1 MFHKGA
7 VLQKTLKAPI
17 HCTGIGLHSGVKA
30 AMTLRPA
37 PANTGIVF
45 RRLDVPGAPVEI
57 QADWR
62 HSVESSLCTVLT
74 DGNGTTIMTVEH
86 LMSALAGCSVDNA
99 LIEISGPEV
108 PIMDGSAAPFV
119 FLIECAGTLE
129 QLAPRR
135 FVKVLKPIHVEMGQA
150 SATLEPGD
158 GGFTVDF
165 TIDFASKVIA
175 RQTTSVVVEP
185 GLFKSEIS
193 RARTFGFLAEVD
205 QLRAAG
211 RALGGSLDNVIV
223 IDGDTVLNEGG
234 LRYTDEFVR
243 HKALDAIGDLYMA
256 GSPLLG
262 RFAGVRSSHA
272 LNRRALE
279 ALFRDDNAWCYVT
292 LVQAE
297 ALDTWQ
303 EPARATA

>member
-37 PANTGIVF
+37 PANTGILF
-45 RRLDVPGAPVEI
+45 RRLDIESGPVEI
-57 QADWR
+57 KADWR
-62 HSVESSLCTVLT
+62 HSIESALCTMLT
-74 DGNGTTIMTVEH
+74 DGQGTTIMTIEH

-99 LIEISGPEV
+99 IIDLIGPEV

-119 FLIECAGTLE
+119 FLIECAGTIE

-135 FVKVLKPIHVEMGQA
+135 FVKVLKPVRVEQGQA
-150 SATLEPGD
+150 SVALEPGE
-158 GGFTVDF
+158 GFSVGF
-165 TIDFASKVIA
+165 TIDFASKAIA
-175 RQTTSVVVEP
+175 HQETSVTVEP
-185 GLFKSEIS
+185 GVFKSEIS

-205 QLRAAG
+205 QLRKAG
-211 RALGGSLDNVIV
+211 LARGGSLDNAIV
-223 IDGDTVLNEGG
+223 IDGDTVMNEGG
-234 LRYTDEFVR
+234 LRYPDEFVR
-243 HKALDAIGDLYMA
+243 HKALDAIGDLYLA

-262 RFAGVRSSHA
+262 RFEGVRSSHA
-272 LNRRALE
+272 LNRRVLE
-279 ALFRDDNAWCYVT
+279 ALFADDSAWCFVT
-292 LVQAE
+292 LAEAE
-297 ALDTWQ
+297 ALDAWV